1 MWLKHESPVSGLEAK
16 TFGEELL
23 AEFKLG
29 PMEVFPKQE
38 ELRAGPGSL
47 IRLPFGV
54 HRKSGKVYPFVNRED
69 GLPTAG
75 DIHEQIALL
84 RNPQTVSREALDEYT
99 HFALATRRDAEGDRT
114 DSGPDNIWSRIRQAE
129 PAMDFIGRY
138 IELTP
143 TATGGVGYCP
153 FHEDR
158 HKSFGVH
165 DKGNYWH
172 CFAGCGGGSII
183 DFWMKWK
190 KLEFDEAVRELR
202 VMLEV

>member
-23 AEFKLG
+23 AEFKLE

-38 ELRAGPGSL
+38 ELGSGPGSL

-54 HRKSGKVYPFVNRED
+54 HRKSGKVYPFVSRED
-69 GLPTAG
+69 GLPMAR
-75 DIHEQIALL
+75 DIHEQIAML
-84 RNPQTVSREALDEYT
+84 RNPETVSKEALDEYT
-99 HFALATRRDAEGDRT
+99 HFALEAGRDAAGDMNGT
-114 DSGPDNIWSRIRQAE
+114 EPPNIWKRIRQAE
-129 PAMDFIGRY
+129 PAIDFIGRY

-153 FHEDR
+153 FHEDQ

-165 DKGNYWH
+165 EKGNYWH

-190 KLEFDEAVRELR
+190 QLEFVEAVHELR